1 MLGQV
6 GEKIISKIAM
16 LLLAA
21 IGVMMMRKGFESFIA
36 AGIANTSLENYMVPI
51 TIHKAFRPRSTFP
64 VMLHSRTCSNR
75 VAKISKNSSLSP
87 TWASL

>member
-6 GEKIISKIAM
+6 GEKIISKSAM

-21 IGVMMMRKGFESFIA
+21 IGVMMIRKGIESFIA

-51 TIHKAFRPRSTFP
+51 
-64 VMLHSRTCSNR
+64 
-75 VAKISKNSSLSP
+75 
-87 TWASL
+87 